1 MLFRD
6 FLLFA
11 LQEIR
16 GPKHLTP
23 HPPTCISPTDSL
35 ITSYSF
41 YIAGDPEEYARF
53 QFSSFDI
60 IQSGS

>member
-41 YIAGDPEEYARF
+41 YIAGDPEEYICKIPVF
-53 QFSSFDI
+53 
-60 IQSGS
+60 